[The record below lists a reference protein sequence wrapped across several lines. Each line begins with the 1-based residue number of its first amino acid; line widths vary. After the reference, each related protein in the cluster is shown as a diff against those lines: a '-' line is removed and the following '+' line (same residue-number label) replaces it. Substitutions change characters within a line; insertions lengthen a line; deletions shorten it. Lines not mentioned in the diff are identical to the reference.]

1 MKKTFVCI
9 MVLAGIMMMIAGCSE
24 KREDKQEVES
34 KIQLNNE
41 ESMLAVALFETYL
54 GYSQAYADSA
64 AMDAEVLYD
73 GTAESYQQNRVHVDS
88 VLHNCIELVK
98 RRDYD
103 MLLTTL
109 EKERINIYTH
119 PGNMID
125 NETGL
130 VHLFSELYG
139 RVYPEA
145 EDSFYMKMLPIYE
158 FSLTHM
164 EMLEMMGKERHPDYE
179 VIQFLVNH
187 AKELI
192 ETPNN
197 RNEKEERNNKIRFRG
212 RYDRL

>member
-1 MKKTFVCI
+1 MKKTFI
-9 MVLAGIMMMIAGCSE
+9 GMMVLAGIMVMIAGCSE
-24 KREDKQEVES
+24 KKGDKQEVVS
-34 KIQLNNE
+34 KIQLNDE
-41 ESMLAVALFETYL
+41 ESMLAIALFATYL

-64 AMDAEVLYD
+64 AMDADALYD
-73 GTAESYQQNRVHVDS
+73 GAAEGYQQNRVHVDS

-98 RRDYD
+98 QRNYD

-130 VHLFSELYG
+130 VHLFSELYDQ
-139 RVYPEA
+139 VYPEA

-158 FSLTHM
+158 FTLTHM

-179 VIQFLVNH
+179 VIQLLVTH
-187 AKELI
+187 ARELI
-192 ETPNN
+192 ENPNN
-197 RNEKEERNNKIRFRG
+197 RNEEEKRNNNVRNG
-212 RYDRL
+212 GVYDRF